1 MMGEIPKNK
10 KLVYCLRRFVQMTL
24 LPRVF
29 QFFNMNNKLKVVDI
43 LWLDLSMNLPLF
55 KKIVSNLMF
64 EHREIQNSQL

>member
-43 LWLDLSMNLPLF
+43 LWLDLSMKLPLF

>member
-1 MMGEIPKNK
+1 MGEIPKNK

-43 LWLDLSMNLPLF
+43 L
-55 KKIVSNLMF
+55 
-64 EHREIQNSQL
+64 